1 MAETNTLVA
10 LVSTV
15 IGLIFLFIIY
25 SYGSLEPREIGILY
39 NSFDK
44 TIDKTP
50 YTGGAHFIGLFN
62 NFIHFP
68 GGLQTIEYSSSPSS
82 SNKPLSARTSDGV
95 TIGLSL
101 SFQYQLI
108 PKELGELYM
117 QSGTDYEKTFKNIA
131 RDVLLQVA
139 SSYQAKQFWTDRE
152 IISSSMLGNM
162 TQGLSAAHAICKS
175 LQMLTVTI
183 PDNLE
188 KKIVDVQVEKQ
199 LSSTK
204 VYERE
209 AELIRQDIDVMNSAC
224 EQNITAINA
233 TAEAEALFIVSSA
246 EAAAKKRT
254 IRINSE
260 IIDYTIDTLF
270 FTSSEISEYLILRS
284 IEKQPNAVITVG
296 INSTIIQIKSS

>member
-1 MAETNTLVA
+1 MAEISTIA
-10 LVSTV
+10 SLVSLI
-15 IGLIFLFIIY
+15 IGLILAFVYF

-44 TIDKTP
+44 TIDSTP

-68 GGLQTIEYSSSPSS
+68 GGFQTIEYSSSPSS
-82 SNKPLSARTSDGV
+82 GNKPFSARTSDGV

-108 PKELGELYM
+108 PEKLGELYM
-117 QSGTDYEKTFKNIA
+117 QSGVDYEKTFKNIV
-131 RDVLLQVA
+131 RDTLLQVA
-139 SSYQAKQFWTDRE
+139 SSYQAKQFWTERE
-152 IISSSMLGNM
+152 LISSSMIKSM
-162 TQGLSAAHAICKS
+162 TDALKAAHSKCVG
-175 LQMLTVTI
+175 LQLLTVTI

-224 EQNITAINA
+224 DQNITAINA
-233 TAEAEALFIVSSA
+233 AADAEALFIVSSS

-254 IRINSE
+254 IGINSQ
-260 IIDYTIDTLF
+260 IIDYTKDELVF
-270 FTSSEISEYLILRS
+270 NNKEMSEYLVLRA
-284 IEKQPNAVITVG
+284 IEKQPNATITVG
-296 INSTIIQIKSS
+296 VNSTVIQIKTN